1 MRVSYYYFLAGVRPA
16 SHPLTVSIFAFIVR
30 SIWAIGHVL
39 EIHLHFVVN
48 NCEFFIIH
56 NNSKNILT
64 GFPVF
69 IHFCLLLLY
78 CLIHRCQLCC
88 LVCAAQLALWFLRLT
103 AEAEA
108 LIEVT
113 EECFWKGVRQ
123 AVAGN
128 RLGDVGHAIQSWA
141 ESHGYGV
148 IRDLTGHGIGREMH
162 EDPAVYNFGEPGHG
176 LRLRKGMTLAV
187 EPMINMGTPD
197 VEWMDDEWTVVTADG
212 SLSAHYENT
221 VLITDGDPEILTLTE
236 KERKRME
243 Q

>member
-16 SHPLTVSIFAFIVR
+16 SHPPTVSIFAFIVR

-108 LIEVT
+108 LI
-113 EECFWKGVRQ
+113 
-123 AVAGN
+123 ADVA
-128 RLGDVGHAIQSWA
+128 RL
-141 ESHGYGV
+141 
-148 IRDLTGHGIGREMH
+148 
-162 EDPAVYNFGEPGHG
+162 
-176 LRLRKGMTLAV
+176 
-187 EPMINMGTPD
+187 
-197 VEWMDDEWTVVTADG
+197 ADG
-212 SLSAHYENT
+212 VFPVLASLLSLSGATASAAMVTPLSALAGGLFLILNALHVYEYRRN
-221 VLITDGDPEILTLTE
+221 LL
-236 KERKRME
+236 R
-243 Q
+243 